1 MKIKVGKSNSSKSM
15 VAASVSVPHD
25 QREDFEKKKTGLL
38 SKLERLGIKSFSAL
52 VRAVII
58 DGEVGEPDSDGKI
71 YLSVRLK

>member
-25 QREDFEKKKTGLL
+25 QREDFEKKKADLL
-38 SKLERLGIKSFSAL
+38 SKLGRLGIKSFSAL

-58 DGEVGEPDSDGKI
+58 DGEIRDAAPDGKV